1 MPTIKPI
8 DKKIILEIA
17 KKFKNIITVEE
28 HNLIGGLGG
37 AVAEVLVKSKSDTNF
52 ESIAIKDK
60 FSSIVGDQKYL
71 RKEYKIDSKSIIKIV
86 KKIIH
91 S

>member
-8 DKKIILEIA
+8 DDKIIKETA
-17 KKFKNIITVEE
+17 RKFKNIITVEE
-28 HNLIGGLGG
+28 HNRIGGLGG
-37 AVAEVLVKSKSDTNF
+37 AVAEVLVKSKSITNF
-52 ESIAIKDK
+52 ESIAIKDT

-71 RKEYKIDSKSIIKIV
+71 RKEYKIDTKSIIKTV